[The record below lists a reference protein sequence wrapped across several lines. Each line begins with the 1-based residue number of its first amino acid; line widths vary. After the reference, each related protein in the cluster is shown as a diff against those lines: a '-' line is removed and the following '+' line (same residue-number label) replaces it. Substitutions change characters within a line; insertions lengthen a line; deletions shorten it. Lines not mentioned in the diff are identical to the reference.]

1 MEGQIDTRQVVTRQV
16 VTRAV
21 TNMAAVKYAR
31 TNAEILAAFTPG
43 NTVALH
49 HGNDVG
55 TQHPGDWSNGRFL
68 RMERKGNVNGDGGWK
83 QLMELPKSGIRSV
96 SRN

>member
-1 MEGQIDTRQVVTRQV
+1 
-16 VTRAV
+16 
-21 TNMAAVKYAR
+21 MAAVIRAR
-31 TNAEILAAFTPG
+31 TNAEIREAFTPG

-68 RMERKGNVNGDGGWK
+68 RMEGNGNVNGDGSWTK
-83 QLMELPKSGIRSV
+83 LMELSKYWVLERFTV
-96 SRN
+96 YT